1 MKAIQ
6 PDYPSFQDL
15 LNDELVSV
23 PDCLREDT
31 QPTVENI
38 ALDVGRW
45 TEQSFF
51 DQEVELL
58 WPKVWQMVCRETALV
73 RPADI

>member
-1 MKAIQ
+1 MKGTQ

-31 QPTVENI
+31 QPIVENI

-51 DQEVELL
+51 DREVEF
-58 WPKVWQMVCRETALV
+58 
-73 RPADI
+73 